1 MADNSPGERSAH
13 LHSDDFYD
21 YLRKGRLAPW
31 LTEAH
36 AQNATVIE
44 ALAAASFTYARGGY
58 EVIFDGI
65 LGPWFLAPFRAR
77 AAEGVAFH
85 YVVLRTGRE
94 EALARVMA
102 RDGADNID
110 AAAIAGLWD
119 QFADLGEFEKH
130 AVSTDGLTPEAT
142 AALVR
147 QGLEAGRFRLE

>member
-1 MADNSPGERSAH
+1 M
-13 LHSDDFYD
+13 
-21 YLRKGRLAPW
+21 
-31 LTEAH
+31 
-36 AQNATVIE
+36 IE

-110 AAAIAGLWD
+110 AAPSPACGISSPIWASSRSMRCRPTG
-119 QFADLGEFEKH
+119 
-130 AVSTDGLTPEAT
+130 
-142 AALVR
+142 
-147 QGLEAGRFRLE
+147 